1 MSVKLVLL
9 KSNEE
14 VIADVQELVDENDK
28 VLFLVLTNP
37 ITCKLVEAPEML
49 MEGTE
54 SSEPRYSVQFFPW
67 MPLSKDKRISID
79 PSWAVTIV
87 EPTEMVKESYEARMN
102 GTTGN

>member
-1 MSVKLVLL
+1 
-9 KSNEE
+9 
-14 VIADVQELVDENDK
+14 
-28 VLFLVLTNP
+28 
-37 ITCKLVEAPEML
+37 
-49 MEGTE
+49 
-54 SSEPRYSVQFFPW
+54 